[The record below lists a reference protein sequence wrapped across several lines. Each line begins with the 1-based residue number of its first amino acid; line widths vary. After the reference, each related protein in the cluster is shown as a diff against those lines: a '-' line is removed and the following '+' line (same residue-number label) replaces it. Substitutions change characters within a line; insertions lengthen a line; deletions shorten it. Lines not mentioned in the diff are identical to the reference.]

1 MNPQAVLADS
11 LPRPVPSQGYVAHR
25 HELQPDLIV
34 VWATCG
40 CYWVG
45 RDKTEHFVTIC
56 MLPTC
61 SFDWNEVLRALDVLK
76 IAEEQDAK
84 DGLHAVRS
92 PSDAVG
98 LDTKP
103 VEPVDSQV
111 SDAVQASDMIS
122 EGGPVDL
129 YDEIGGES

>member
-1 MNPQAVLADS
+1 MNPQAILADS
-11 LPRPVPSQGYVAHR
+11 LAQPSPPFEGYVAQR
-25 HELQPDLIV
+25 HDLQPDLIV

-45 RDKTEHFVTIC
+45 RDKTEYFVTVC

-76 IAEEQDAK
+76 IAEEQVSQ

-92 PSDAVG
+92 AADAVG
-98 LDTKP
+98 LDAKS
-103 VEPVDSQV
+103 VEPMDPQV
-111 SDAVQASDMIS
+111 NDMIS

-129 YDEIGGES
+129 YNETGGEA